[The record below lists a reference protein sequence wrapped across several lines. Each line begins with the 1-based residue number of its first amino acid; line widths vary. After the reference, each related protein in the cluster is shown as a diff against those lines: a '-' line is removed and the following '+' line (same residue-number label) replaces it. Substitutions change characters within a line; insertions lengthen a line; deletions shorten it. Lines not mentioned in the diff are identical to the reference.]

1 MVKKSILG
9 IALITSMLTIGCQNK
24 NTAENENLSPNNP
37 DAINVNEP
45 NHYYNP
51 NNNSGTNYG
60 YVRYTK
66 NTNEQNSNMNQVGT
80 FNREEAADNISKL
93 STAIPNIKQAATL
106 VTDKD
111 VLVAYK
117 TDAKNRNNAA
127 DQVKRTAMSVV
138 PRYYHVYVSDNPKH
152 MDQIENISEMN
163 TQTNDARKRIDAVI
177 QQMLKS
183 PQGRKMNGGE
193 DANGREKNEL
203 NEPMTDKDMVE

>member
-1 MVKKSILG
+1 
-9 IALITSMLTIGCQNK
+9 
-24 NTAENENLSPNNP
+24 
-37 DAINVNEP
+37 
-45 NHYYNP
+45 
-51 NNNSGTNYG
+51 
-60 YVRYTK
+60 
-66 NTNEQNSNMNQVGT
+66 MNQVGT

-138 PRYYHVYVSDNPKH
+138 PRYYHVYVSDNPKQ

-193 DANGREKNEL
+193 DANGREKRIE
-203 NEPMTDKDMVE
+203 